1 MGLPL
6 FVAPVEP
13 QVASKAAEKP
23 TAAPRSAIRRHRTL
37 RGHIARP
44 HVADTRRR
52 RILSMVADTT
62 PEEYEIWEMQRAS
75 PPNDG
80 ESASERAH
88 RLFQT
93 RYRDTLSFERQ
104 TPRATNSEV
113 DGPLMPP
120 VPESRDYSAI
130 EDHQQRM
137 RQIRPRLATRRNL
150 APTPQYTEANLA
162 SLLRM
167 PSDSPPLPL
176 SPGSQQPR
184 YDAEFT
190 ARRSDPDTAAA
201 VSSRRPHRPT
211 LSDVSTI
218 NPRLSEATY
227 SPAFCINRVIN
238 TGTGLPPESS
248 LSERVHAINRSSMN
262 QRRVARQA
270 ALLDGLGDR
279 DRSLSPEGPTGA
291 AWDTLLSS
299 IPPDPQPPSAGSSF
313 ASAPSAIAAASS
325 SSDSAPASA
334 STSMTSMGPSEE
346 TPVVHDCDMS
356 DSGSTS
362 DEEDEDLLAEFGRN
376 RAARAWR
383 SYADVVTARAD
394 QARAVEEPDLDSM
407 HLIISRLAHSDDIP
421 DEFWVSAGLSRNLR
435 REPTTL

>member
-37 RGHIARP
+37 RGHITRP

-52 RILSMVADTT
+52 RILSMVADTS

-88 RLFQT
+88 RLFQADQT
-93 RYRDTLSFERQ
+93 RHRDTLSFEGQ
-104 TPRATNSEV
+104 NPRATNAEV

-137 RQIRPRLATRRNL
+137 RQIRPRLATRRTL
-150 APTPQYTEANLA
+150 APTPHYTEAHLA
-162 SLLRM
+162 SLRQISTM
-167 PSDSPPLPL
+167 TPPAASPSQPPHE
-176 SPGSQQPR
+176 PG
-184 YDAEFT
+184 FT
-190 ARRSDPDTAAA
+190 VRRFDPDTAAA
-201 VSSRRPHRPT
+201 VSIRRPFGPT
-211 LSDVSTI
+211 WSD
-218 NPRLSEATY
+218 
-227 SPAFCINRVIN
+227 
-238 TGTGLPPESS
+238 LPLDAS
-248 LSERVHAINRSSMN
+248 LSERVHALNRSSMN
-262 QRRVARQA
+262 ERRVARQA

-279 DRSLSPEGPTGA
+279 DRSLSPDGPTDA

-325 SSDSAPASA
+325 SSDSAAASA

-346 TPVVHDCDMS
+346 TPVIHDCDVS

-362 DEEDEDLLAEFGRN
+362 DEEDEDMFELAEFGRN
-376 RAARAWR
+376 TGPRAWR

-407 HLIISRLAHSDDIP
+407 HMIISRMAHSDDIP